1 MYKEHLHYLSG
12 LYFHVSCPQTKDDLK
27 DIINRNEK
35 ERNIKTGRV
44 PEKGKNVNIELNT
57 EI

>member
-12 LYFHVSCPQTKDDLK
+12 SYFQVSCTQTKDDLK

-44 PEKGKNVNIELNT
+44 PEKGKNINIG
-57 EI
+57 